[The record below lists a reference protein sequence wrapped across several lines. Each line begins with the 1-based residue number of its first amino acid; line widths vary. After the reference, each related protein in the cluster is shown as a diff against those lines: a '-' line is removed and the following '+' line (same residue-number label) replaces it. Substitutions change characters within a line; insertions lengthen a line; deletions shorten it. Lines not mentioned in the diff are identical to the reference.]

1 MALALQPATKTISA
15 PPSKALR
22 RCRISTRPVQ
32 GIRMILIS
40 GGYCNRIEPARSA
53 ALYAQ

>member
-1 MALALQPATKTISA
+1 L
-15 PPSKALR
+15 SK
-22 RCRISTRPVQ
+22 CRMSTRPVQ